1 MVTSCELSGESYTVP
16 IPKLNDCRT
25 KSLSV
30 DDFRG
35 IAISA
40 VISKVFEYCILDRF
54 QSFLSTVDNQ
64 FGFKKGLSCSHAI
77 FTVRSLVE
85 RFNSGGSTVNLCTI
99 DLSKAF
105 DKVNHYALLIK
116 LMQRNIPIELLSVFE
131 QWFRNCSTC
140 VKWKMVM
147 SSSFKIEYG
156 VRQGSVLSP
165 HLFAIYLNDIVSRFS
180 VNQRLFIVLYADD
193 ILLLAPSL
201 SELQV
206 LFTLCELELSWLD
219 MSINVKKSCCMRIGN
234 RFDIKCANITSKN
247 GMCLPWVTEMRYLG
261 VFIVSSSK
269 FKCSLDYAKR
279 AFYRSANSIFG
290 KVANA
295 ASEEVMLHLVNS
307 KCFPML
313 LYGLEACPLNK
324 SENNSINFTAMR
336 FFMKLFRSSN
346 SDLINECMFFFGVDS
361 PSDNLQKRTTKFVAR
376 YVSCDNKLCQLVS
389 KFVLQLRN

>member
-1 MVTSCELSGESYTVP
+1 
-16 IPKLNDCRT
+16 
-25 KSLSV
+25 
-30 DDFRG
+30 
-35 IAISA
+35 
-40 VISKVFEYCILDRF
+40 
-54 QSFLSTVDNQ
+54 
-64 FGFKKGLSCSHAI
+64 
-77 FTVRSLVE
+77 
-85 RFNSGGSTVNLCTI
+85 
-99 DLSKAF
+99 
-105 DKVNHYALLIK
+105 
-116 LMQRNIPIELLSVFE
+116 
-131 QWFRNCSTC
+131 
-140 VKWKMVM
+140 
-147 SSSFKIEYG
+147 
-156 VRQGSVLSP
+156 
-165 HLFAIYLNDIVSRFS
+165 
-180 VNQRLFIVLYADD
+180 
-193 ILLLAPSL
+193 
-201 SELQV
+201 
-206 LFTLCELELSWLD
+206 

-313 LYGLEACPLNK
+313 LYGLEACPLNN

-346 SDLINECMFFFGVDS
+346 SDLITECMFFFGVDS